1 MEQQTMH
8 VIRQAAVA
16 LMLVSG
22 FVDGLAAQ
30 RDLSPLDVVTMR
42 SVSGVYPSPDG
53 TQIAF
58 TRTEP
63 RTPRDAPGGS
73 FNGLYLLGADGR
85 ERPLVADKR
94 NVNGVSWHPNGTLTF
109 LERGELFALLPDAQG
124 PMPAL
129 PSQTGII
136 QYRWRPDGTGLAFT
150 RRDPTPTARAATRER
165 GFRQEVVDEDWNGIG
180 IYLWDEATDEATR
193 LEVQGS
199 VFDLEWSPDG
209 TQLALAVAPRPLVD
223 DSYMFKRIHVVEMET
238 GSVRKIIDNPGK
250 LEDMRW
256 SPDSRH
262 LLYISAVDVRDPHA
276 GMPYIVDVATGDV
289 TELLPNFAGMVHQAA
304 WLEPDRIRML
314 ISRGIVKQV
323 ADLSLSD
330 RAWNELPAFDGSIG
344 TLATAAG
351 TVAAVA
357 SGSSHPSELYTLD
370 RGMWT
375 RRTNSN
381 PWLDEV
387 ELSRQEI
394 YRFTASDGVEI
405 EGVLL
410 YPLAFDADARYPL
423 VIVAH
428 GGPESHYNNQW
439 VTGYSTWGQLL
450 SRDGYFVWYPNYR
463 SSTGRGIAFA
473 KDDHGDLMGREFQDH
488 LDAIAHFTDR
498 GWVDPGRVGIGGGS
512 YGGYTAAWAATRH
525 TEHFAAAVSFVP
537 ITHVATKWMTTDI
550 PWEYY
555 YVHYEEQWP
564 HEQWDYLEE
573 RSPLTYAHTSRT
585 PLLLL
590 GGTSDTRVHPSQ
602 PFMLYRAIS
611 LTTETPVRYVRY
623 PGEGHGN
630 RSNVYRYDYVL
641 RTLRWFERYLA
652 AGERRTEL
660 PPPLDLEYPGF
671 DN

>member
-1 MEQQTMH
+1 MS
-8 VIRQAAVA
+8 A
-16 LMLVSG
+16 
-22 FVDGLAAQ
+22 LAASLTAQ
-30 RDLSPLDVVTMR
+30 RELTPLDVVTMH
-42 SVSGVYPSPDG
+42 SVGGLYPSPDG
-53 TQIAF
+53 QEIAF
-58 TRTEP
+58 TRIEP
-63 RTPRDAPGGS
+63 RTPDDDPGGS
-73 FNGLYLLGADGR
+73 FAGLYLLGADGG
-85 ERPLVADKR
+85 ERPVVVGGR
-94 NVNGVSWHPNGTLTF
+94 NVSGVSWHPNGTLTF
-109 LERGELFALLPDAQG
+109 LERGELFALLPDAAG

-129 PSQTGII
+129 PSETGIS
-136 QYRWRPDGTGLAFT
+136 QYRWRPDGSGLAFT
-150 RRDPTPTARAATRER
+150 RRDPTPPARTSARER
-165 GFRQEVVDEDWNGIG
+165 GFRQEIVDEDWNAIG
-180 IYLWDEATDEATR
+180 VYLWEEATGQAMR

-223 DSYMFKRIHVVEMET
+223 DSYMFKRIHVVDVGT
-238 GSVRKIIDNPGK
+238 GVVRKVVDNPGK

-256 SPDSRH
+256 SPDSRQ
-262 LLYISAVDVRDPHA
+262 LLYVSAADVRDPHA
-276 GMPYIVDVATGDV
+276 GMPYVVDVATGDV
-289 TELLPNFAGMVHQAA
+289 TELLSDFAGMVHQAE
-304 WLEPDRIRML
+304 WLETDRIRML
-314 ISRGIVKQV
+314 ISRGIEKHV

-330 RAWNELPAFDGSIG
+330 RSWTELPAFDGSIG
-344 TLATAAG
+344 TVKTAAG
-351 TVAAVA
+351 AVTAVA
-357 SGSSHPSELYTLD
+357 SGPSHPSELYTLD
-370 RGMWT
+370 GGTWT

-410 YPLAFDADARYPL
+410 YPLGFEADARYPL

-428 GGPESHYNNQW
+428 GGPESHYNNEW

-450 SRDGYFVWYPNYR
+450 SRNGYFVWYPNYR
-463 SSTGRGIAFA
+463 SSTGRGVAFA
-473 KDDHGDLMGREFQDH
+473 KNDHGDLMGREFQDH
-488 LDAIAHFTDR
+488 LDAIAHFADR
-498 GWVDPGRVGIGGGS
+498 GWVDPDRVGIGGGS

-555 YVHYEEQWP
+555 YVHYEERWP

-573 RSPLTYAHTSRT
+573 RSPLTYAHTART

-602 PFMLYRAIS
+602 PFMLYRAVS
-611 LTTETPVRYVRY
+611 LTTKTPVRYVRY

-641 RTLRWFERYLA
+641 RTLRWFAHYLA
-652 AGERRTEL
+652 AGDRRNNPL
-660 PPPLDLEYPGF
+660 PPFDLEYPGF
-671 DN
+671 EN